1 MNSDD
6 PLLSRFYPLTVS
18 RGIDPVLDKLSQSGL
33 ADIPWELIT
42 QEQIDRVMSG
52 EDVRPTTLQRKLA
65 WRLK

>member
-6 PLLSRFYPLTVS
+6 PILSRFAPFPAP
-18 RGIDPVLDKLSQSGL
+18 GIDPVLEKLSRSAL
-33 ADIPWELIT
+33 ADIPWSLIT